1 MAMTHSW
8 QIPRRTFLRGA
19 GAALAL
25 PALDAMRPV
34 RRALAIEGAGAV
46 SGPPVRFAT
55 LYFPNGA
62 YMQNWIPEK
71 DGADYVAPFSLTPLE
86 KIRDD
91 VLVLSGLDKIHSRN
105 GDGHY
110 AKTANFLTGFP
121 INKTTG
127 TAVNVGGASL
137 DQFVAQKVG
146 HLTPL
151 PSLELA
157 VDPVISGID
166 SAVGFTRLYGSYIS
180 WRSAGVPMAREI
192 NPRLAYQ
199 RLFGA
204 KDGRGLPVDDATSR
218 DDSLNLLDMALED
231 AKSLRGRLGRDDQH
245 KLDEYMDAVRTV
257 EQRLAFHAE
266 PDPRAWRPTGIP
278 NHPDEPEATVPKD
291 HQEHVRLMLDLITL
305 AFWTDT
311 TRLATFMFANSVSN
325 KNFSQLI
332 DGVSAGHHENSH
344 HQNDAAK
351 IEQYSKINRWHVEQ
365 FVYLCERMRNIREGE
380 RTLLDNTMIL
390 FGSGLSDGNAHSP
403 DNVPIL
409 LGGRGGGAIQSGRHI
424 RSEKNT
430 SLCNLYVSVLERLG
444 TPVPQFGDSTSALAL
459 G

>member
-1 MAMTHSW
+1 MKRSW
-8 QIPRRTFLRGA
+8 QLPRRTFLRGT

-25 PALDAMRPV
+25 PMLDAMRPA
-34 RRALAIEGAGAV
+34 RTALAAEGAGATA
-46 SGPPVRFAT
+46 GPPVRFAA

-62 YMQNWIPEK
+62 YMQNWIPKEEG
-71 DGADYVAPFSLTPLE
+71 DQFELPFSLTPLE
-86 KIRDD
+86 KVRSE

-110 AKTANFLTGFP
+110 AKTANFLTGYP

-127 TAVNVGGASL
+127 SEVNVGGASL
-137 DQFVAQKVG
+137 DQFVAQKFG

-157 VDPVISGID
+157 IDPVISGID

-180 WRSAGVPMAREI
+180 WRSADVPMAREI

-204 KDGRGLPVDDATSR
+204 KDGRGLPVDDPQER
-218 DDSLNLLDMALED
+218 DDALSLLDFALED
-231 AKSLRGRLGRDDQH
+231 ARSLRGRLGRDDQH
-245 KLDEYMDAVRTV
+245 KLDEYMDAVRSV
-257 EQRLAFHAE
+257 EKRLAFHKQ
-266 PDPRAWRPTGIP
+266 PDQRTWKPAGVP
-278 NHPDEPEATVPKD
+278 NHPDEPEVTGAED
-291 HQEHVRLMLDLITL
+291 HQEHVRLMLDLIAL

-344 HQNDAAK
+344 HQNDASK

-380 RTLLDNTMIL
+380 RTLLDNTMMV

-403 DNVPIL
+403 DNVPLL
-409 LGGRGGGAIQSGRHI
+409 LGGRGSGAIRSGRHI

-430 SLCNLYVSVLERLG
+430 PLCNLYVSLLERLG
-444 TPVPQFGDSTSALAL
+444 TPVPQFGDSTKPLDLS
-459 G
+459 